1 MRAAPCARAPRVGV
15 KNGIAAI
22 LLIVMSLALAH
33 AAEKK
38 YAPKSTGH
46 LKVASPKNLRAFAGA
61 YSTSIKTPINHV
73 VNHHLISLAK
83 EAGQHDVGEVMAAS
97 LTKQNELKNCG
108 VTSRKT
114 DD

>member
-22 LLIVMSLALAH
+22 LLIVITLALAH

-46 LKVASPKNLRAFAGA
+46 LKVASPKNLSAFAGA
-61 YSTSIKTPINHV
+61 YSTALKTPFNHE
-73 VNHHLISLAK
+73 VNRHLISLAK
-83 EAGQHDVGEVMAAS
+83 ETGQHDVAEVMAAS